1 MVKKIY
7 TYGFHELFLK
17 QIENLQ
23 VVTILKSGN
32 KLWEKIYGIFIEL
45 LCMMMKGDH
54 FK

>member
-32 KLWEKIYGIFIEL
+32 KLWEKIYGIFIES